1 MSVRR
6 SLAWSYSAQAL
17 NFFVAFG
24 SSVIIARLVTP
35 REFGIFAMAASISA
49 FLALVFGFGLSNL
62 IVRDEEMPKDR
73 LRSILAVSSS
83 YTAFLCVLLVASG
96 LLAKHMFDS
105 PDVGDFLLVYSL
117 VPAIQMFEL
126 IPEALCRRHM
136 RFRTISAISVMKTVV
151 TAAGT
156 ILLAT
161 LGFKHMSFA
170 YAGLIATIAS
180 VATYNILYWR
190 ECVYRPRLEGYRT
203 ILTFGLQMVSING
216 FGQLNSRISE
226 MTLGSW
232 LGLSALGL
240 YSRASNLA
248 NQLQQ
253 NVYGVATGVIFV
265 RMSMDYRET
274 GRFDATYLRALR
286 ILLAIVWPMMLG
298 MAVLSYPFIQL
309 LYGAKWLEAAL
320 PLSFLMLAYFT
331 VLGIGMQ
338 WHVFVLR
345 KETGLQTKLEA
356 IRAAAG
362 LAMFCIGCLISLPAA
377 AAARVGEALVAYFL
391 YRPHMDRLIGIPRGK
406 LDRIYAECLALAV
419 TAILPSL
426 LLMLW
431 SGFDPRTPLPLVFT
445 AIAIGV
451 AAWAAL
457 LIWMKHPV
465 MEEVVLFWRRMRPSA
480 EAPTGTE
487 VS

>member
-1 MSVRR
+1 MSVRK

-17 NFFVAFG
+17 NFIVAFG

-83 YTAFLCVLLVASG
+83 YTSFLCILLVISG
-96 LLAKHMFDS
+96 LLAKHVFDS
-105 PDVGDFLLVYSL
+105 PDVGDFLMVYAL

-136 RFRTISAISVMKTVV
+136 RFKTISAISVMKTIV
-151 TAAGT
+151 TAAAT
-156 ILLAT
+156 IVLAK

-170 YAGLIATIAS
+170 YAGLVATIAS
-180 VATYNILYWR
+180 VAIYNLLYWQ
-190 ECVYRPRLEGYRT
+190 ETVYRPRLEGYRS

-265 RMSMDYRET
+265 RMSMDFRET

-286 ILLAIVWPMMLG
+286 ILLAVVWPMMLG

-309 LYGAKWLEAAL
+309 LYGEKWLGAAL

-338 WHVFVLR
+338 WQVFILR
-345 KETGLQTKLEA
+345 KETGLQTKLEG

-362 LAMFCIGCLISLPAA
+362 LAMFCVGCLISLPAA
-377 AAARVGEALVAYFL
+377 AAARIGEAIVAYLL
-391 YRPHMDRLIGIPRGK
+391 YRPHMDRLIGIPRGR
-406 LDRIYAECLALAV
+406 LDRVYGECLTLA
-419 TAILPSL
+419 AIAVLPSL
-426 LLMLW
+426 GLMLW
-431 SGFDPRTPLPLVFT
+431 SRFDPRTPLTL
-445 AIAIGV
+445 V
-451 AAWAAL
+451 AASVVVGVLCWAAL
-457 LIWMKHPV
+457 LVRIKHPV
-465 MEEVVLFWRRMRPSA
+465 MEEVQFFWRRLRRSPRA
-480 EAPTGTE
+480 ETGTE